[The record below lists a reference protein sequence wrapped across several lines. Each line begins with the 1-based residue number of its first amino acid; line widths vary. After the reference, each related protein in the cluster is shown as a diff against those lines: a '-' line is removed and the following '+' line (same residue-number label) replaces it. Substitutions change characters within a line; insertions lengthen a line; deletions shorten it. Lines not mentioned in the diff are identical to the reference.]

1 MDSSRQHTRAKSSR
15 SRSPTQ
21 RSNPPNNSS
30 SSGSTA
36 SVRAH
41 NNDQNKLRAQILK
54 ARLTKAPNLAD
65 LERQL
70 QLQLQPA
77 AEPPSRI
84 VSV

>member
-1 MDSSRQHTRAKSSR
+1 MDRSRQYSRAKSSR

-21 RSNPPNNSS
+21 RSNPPNSS
-30 SSGSTA
+30 SSSTA

-77 AEPPSRI
+77 AEPPGRI